1 MSAGATGPATAAGRA
16 DVSARLSEALGRM
29 DETDREVL
37 AMRHFEQLS
46 SSETAQ
52 VLGINERAAAK
63 RYTRALERLRDIL
76 AEMPGGLTEL
86 RP

>member
-1 MSAGATGPATAAGRA
+1 
-16 DVSARLSEALGRM
+16 
-29 DETDREVL
+29 
-37 AMRHFEQLS
+37 MRHFEHLS

-52 VLGINERAAAK
+52 ILGISERAAAK